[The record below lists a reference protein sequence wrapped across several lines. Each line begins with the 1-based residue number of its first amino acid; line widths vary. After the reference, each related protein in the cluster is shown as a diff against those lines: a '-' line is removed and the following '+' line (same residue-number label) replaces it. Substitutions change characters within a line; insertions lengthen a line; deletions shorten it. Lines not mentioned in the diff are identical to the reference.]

1 MCLNYGRII
10 LKPEAK
16 GIISKIQKDFLSFF
30 SEIPDQENFYLTG
43 GTALAEFY
51 LGHRLSYDLDLFTGK
66 PDIVLPFSRELERK
80 CRESKFS
87 LNPIRRTHTFVEF
100 NLRKGKEEL
109 KVELAYDSPFRFQEP
124 LETIYKINV
133 NDYEDLIVDKLLAFF
148 GRVEPRDAVDLLF
161 ILKNESLDRIM
172 ELAEKKDPGFD
183 PYWLAV
189 AFEKTSDFPDDIE
202 RWPVEMLVEVD
213 GKEIK
218 ELFSKYAL
226 DIMEKIK
233 EKKQ

>member
-1 MCLNYGRII
+1 

-30 SEIPDQENFYLTG
+30 SKIPDQGNFYLTG

-51 LGHRLSYDLDLFTGK
+51 LGHRFSYDLDLFTGE

-87 LNPIRRTHTFVEF
+87 LKPIRRTHPFVEF
-100 NLRKGKEEL
+100 NLKKGKEEL
-109 KVELAYDSPFRFQEP
+109 KVELAYDSPFRFKEP
-124 LETIYKINV
+124 LETAYKINV

-148 GRVEPRDAVDLLF
+148 GRVEPRDAVDLFF
-161 ILKNESLDRIM
+161 ILKKESLDKIM
-172 ELAEKKDPGFD
+172 DLAKKKDPGFD

-189 AFEKTSDFPDDIE
+189 AFEKTSDFPDDID
-202 RWPVEMLVEVD
+202 RWPVEMLIDINGE
-213 GKEIK
+213 EIK
-218 ELFSKYAL
+218 TLFNNYAL
-226 DIMEKIK
+226 NIMEKIR
-233 EKKQ
+233 EKKGK